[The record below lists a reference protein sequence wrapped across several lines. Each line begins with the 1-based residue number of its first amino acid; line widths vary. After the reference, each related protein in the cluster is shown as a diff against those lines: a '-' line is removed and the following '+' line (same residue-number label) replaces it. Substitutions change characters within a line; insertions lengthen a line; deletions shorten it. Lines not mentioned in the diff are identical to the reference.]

1 MRIFSCVH
9 EMLTFSHLSF
19 SLKADSGSE
28 CDAMSHRRKKRK
40 TCGMMG
46 NGDITSQDDCVSKER
61 SSSRWRPTRQQSG
74 CSHNRLLDHEA
85 SCSLCLSPSGD
96 SCPLDKML
104 PLRHVWAHDNKL
116 SPSALLEINTNK
128 ISKYV
133 LAWMS
138 QQLCVRREGKPFLCC
153 LWCQALD
160 RKLDVSACPSANV
173 VNLRLIQNRCRFYI
187 SQGLCADLWEMCHDP
202 SWVIWLTWCVMLH
215 LALWF

>member
-1 MRIFSCVH
+1 MCTWDAYV
-9 EMLTFSHLSF
+9 LTFVLFPEGWLRLWVRRHDPSQKEEENLWHDGERWHHKPGRLREQRAQFISVTSHSTTE
-19 SLKADSGSE
+19 G
-28 CDAMSHRRKKRK
+28 
-40 TCGMMG
+40 
-46 NGDITSQDDCVSKER
+46 
-61 SSSRWRPTRQQSG
+61 G

-85 SCSLCLSPSGD
+85 SRSLCLSPSGD
-96 SCPLDKML
+96 SWPLDKRL

-202 SWVIWLTWCVMLH
+202 SRVIWLIWCVMLH

>member
-1 MRIFSCVH
+1 
-9 EMLTFSHLSF
+9 MLTFSHLSF

-28 CDAMSHRRKKRK
+28 CDAMTHRRKKRK

-85 SCSLCLSPSGD
+85 SRSLCLSPSGD
-96 SCPLDKML
+96 SWPLDKRL

-138 QQLCVRREGKPFLCC
+138 QQLCEKRRETLLVLPLMSGSGQEA
-153 LWCQALD
+153 W
-160 RKLDVSACPSANV
+160 R
-173 VNLRLIQNRCRFYI
+173 LRL
-187 SQGLCADLWEMCHDP
+187 SQCQRR
-202 SWVIWLTWCVMLH
+202 
-215 LALWF
+215 